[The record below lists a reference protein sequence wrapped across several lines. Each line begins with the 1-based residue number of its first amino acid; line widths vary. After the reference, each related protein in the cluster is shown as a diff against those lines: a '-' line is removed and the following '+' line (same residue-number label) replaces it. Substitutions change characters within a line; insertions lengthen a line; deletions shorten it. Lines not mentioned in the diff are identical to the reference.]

1 MGLPGQGVHKGAA
14 PSCSSHQ
21 HHHHQ
26 DQEGPG
32 PLQGSGGRGCLGRQV
47 SWGTG
52 EQEGRL
58 AGLKVRMPQG
68 SRLSRREGSVCSRK
82 DGEDVARPG
91 PGGEKVHSEDRWK
104 VEGARVE
111 PRALPWP

>member
-1 MGLPGQGVHKGAA
+1 MVI
-14 PSCSSHQ
+14 
-21 HHHHQ
+21 
-26 DQEGPG
+26 
-32 PLQGSGGRGCLGRQV
+32 LGRQV

-104 VEGARVE
+104 VEGVLGLNPKPCHGLKGPQSHSIAVFFFKVNKKKPRVS
-111 PRALPWP
+111 PKSSYT